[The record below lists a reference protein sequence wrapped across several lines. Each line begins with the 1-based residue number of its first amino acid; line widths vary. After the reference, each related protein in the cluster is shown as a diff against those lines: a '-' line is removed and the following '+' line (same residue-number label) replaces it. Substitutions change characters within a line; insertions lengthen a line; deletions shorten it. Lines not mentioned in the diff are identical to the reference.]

1 MQDVGQFALAV
12 SFPFPVGL
20 LAVEVLEVHFTPR
33 VHQTGHNDDTARG
46 TGLQFVQEEFGQQ
59 EVTWSDLGGNG
70 GRLGAGGGG
79 VGRLRRGERSGGG
92 GGGGQRLGGRGGREI
107 KIGVMR
113 KIRRRRRRRRERSQ
127 GGERLGGG
135 GGER

>member
-33 VHQTGHNDDTARG
+33 VHQTGHNDNTARG
-46 TGLQFVQEEFGQQ
+46 AGLQFVQEEFGQQ

-79 VGRLRRGERSGGG
+79 VVGRLRRGERS
-92 GGGGQRLGGRGGREI
+92 RAEI
-107 KIGVMR
+107 
-113 KIRRRRRRRRERSQ
+113 RRERRKGDQ
-127 GGERLGGG
+127 DRGDEKDQEEEEREITG
-135 GGER
+135 R